1 MAMAM
6 AQSLNWD
13 RDGRHWP
20 HRERSHFI
28 AAAGLRW
35 HVQHWPPPAPGAPLL
50 LLIHGT
56 GSATHT
62 WRHLAP
68 ALAPHFELLAMD
80 LPGHGF
86 SGPAVADHHGHGA
99 SLGGMARG
107 VTAMLAAWGARPR
120 WVLGHSAGAAIAIRM
135 ALQASAAGAAPGWA
149 PQGLIGLN
157 AALFPLPGLAG
168 SLFSPAAKL
177 LSLNPLVPHLFA
189 WRARQA
195 KVVQQLLDGT
205 GSTLDSA
212 GTDLYRQVVTSPGH
226 VAGAL
231 AMMARWD
238 LQALAADLPRLHPP
252 LNPALHLLVGERD
265 GTVPPAD
272 ARRAQALV
280 PGATLGVLPG
290 LGHLAHEEDALQVAP
305 LVCRLIGR

>member
-1 MAMAM
+1 M
-6 AQSLNWD
+6 AQGLDWE
-13 RDGRHWP
+13 RDGRNWP

-28 AAAGLRW
+28 VAAGLRW
-35 HVQHWPPPAPGAPLL
+35 HVQHWPAPAPGAPML

-68 ALAPHFELLAMD
+68 LLAPHAELLALD

-86 SGPAVADHHGHGA
+86 SGPAVAGHHDHGA
-99 SLGGMARG
+99 SMAGMARG
-107 VTAMLAAWGARPR
+107 VAALLAAWGARPS

-135 ALQASAAGAAPGWA
+135 ALQAAAAGAGPGWT
-149 PQGLIGLN
+149 PQGLIALN

-189 WRARQA
+189 WRARNE
-195 KVVQQLLDGT
+195 KVVQQLLDST
-205 GSTLDSA
+205 GSTLDA
-212 GTDLYRQVVTSPGH
+212 EGTRLYRQVVTSPAH

-231 AMMARWD
+231 AMVARWD
-238 LQALAADLPRLHPP
+238 LQALAAELPSLRTP
-252 LNPALHLLVGERD
+252 LHLLVGAQD

-272 ARRAQALV
+272 AHRTQTLV
-280 PGATLGVLPG
+280 PGATLSTLPG
-290 LGHLAHEEDALQVAP
+290 LGHLAHEEAPQRVAEAV
-305 LVCRLIGR
+305 LSLLTG

>member
-1 MAMAM
+1 M
-6 AQSLNWD
+6 AQGLVWE

-20 HRERSHFI
+20 HRERSHFTQ
-28 AAAGLRW
+28 AAGLRW
-35 HVQHWPPPAPGAPLL
+35 HVQHWPAPVPGAPLI

-68 ALAPHFELLAMD
+68 LLTPHAELLAMD

-86 SGPAVADHHGHGA
+86 SGPAIGDGA
-99 SLGGMARG
+99 SMAGMARG
-107 VTAMLAAWGARPR
+107 VAALLGAWGAHPR
-120 WVLGHSAGAAIAIRM
+120 CVLGHSAGAAIAIRM
-135 ALQASAAGAAPGWA
+135 ALQAAAAGAAPGWA
-149 PQGLIGLN
+149 PQGLIALN

-189 WRARQA
+189 WRARNA
-195 KVVQQLLDGT
+195 TVVQKLLVST
-205 GSTLDSA
+205 GSTLDQA

-231 AMMARWD
+231 AMVARWN
-238 LQALAADLPRLHPP
+238 LHALAADLPALRTP
-252 LNPALHLLVGERD
+252 LHLMVGEQD

-272 ARRAQALV
+272 ASRAQALV
-280 PGATLGVLPG
+280 PGATLSTLPG
-290 LGHLAHEEDALQVAP
+290 LGHLVHEEAPQRVAE
-305 LVCRLIGR
+305 LVLKLLSH

>member
-1 MAMAM
+1 M
-6 AQSLNWD
+6 AQDLNWE

-35 HVQHWPPPAPGAPLL
+35 HVQHWPAPAAGAPLL

-62 WRHLAP
+62 WRRLAP
-68 ALAPHFELLAMD
+68 LLAPHCELLALD

-86 SGPAVADHHGHGA
+86 SGPAVAAGPDHGA
-99 SLGGMARG
+99 SMAGMARG
-107 VTAMLAAWGARPR
+107 VTALLAAWGAHPR

-135 ALQASAAGAAPGWA
+135 ALQAAAGGATPGWA
-149 PQGLIGLN
+149 PAGLIALN
-157 AALFPLPGLAG
+157 AALFPLPGVSGA
-168 SLFSPAAKL
+168 LFSPAAKL
-177 LSLNPLVPHLFA
+177 LALNPLVPHLFA

-195 KVVQQLLDGT
+195 SVVQKLLAST
-205 GSTLDSA
+205 GSTLDAA
-212 GTDLYRQVVTSPGH
+212 GTALYRQVVTSPGH

-231 AMMARWD
+231 AMVARWN
-238 LQALAADLPRLHPP
+238 LQALAAELPALRTP
-252 LNPALHLLVGERD
+252 LHLLVGEQD

-272 ARRAQALV
+272 ARRALALV
-280 PGATLGVLPG
+280 PGATLTTLPG
-290 LGHLAHEEDALQVAP
+290 LGHLAHEEDAPQVAQRVLALALP
-305 LVCRLIGR
+305 SG

>member
-1 MAMAM
+1 M
-6 AQSLNWD
+6 AQGLNWD

-20 HRERSHFI
+20 HRAHSHFI

-35 HVQHWPPPAPGAPLL
+35 HAQHWPAPVPGAPLL

-68 ALAPHFELLAMD
+68 LLAPHFELLAMD

-86 SGPAVADHHGHGA
+86 SGPAAADSHGHGHGA
-99 SLGGMARG
+99 SMAGMAHG
-107 VTAMLAAWGARPR
+107 VTALLAAWGARPR

-135 ALQASAAGAAPGWA
+135 ALQTAAAGATPGWA
-149 PQGLIGLN
+149 PQGLVALN

-168 SLFSPAAKL
+168 TLFSPAAKL

-189 WRARQA
+189 WRARNE
-195 KVVQQLLDGT
+195 KVVQQLLDST
-205 GSTLDSA
+205 GSALDSA
-212 GTDLYRQVVTSPGH
+212 GTQLYRQVVTSPGH

-231 AMMARWD
+231 AMVARWN
-238 LQALAADLPRLHPP
+238 LQALAADLPRLRTP
-252 LNPALHLLVGERD
+252 LHLLVGEQD

-280 PGATLGVLPG
+280 PGATLTSLPG
-290 LGHLAHEEDALQVAP
+290 LGHLAHEEDAPRVAAA
-305 LVCRLIGR
+305 LLSAMAVQ

>member
-1 MAMAM
+1 M
-6 AQSLNWD
+6 AQGLNWD

-35 HVQHWPPPAPGAPLL
+35 HVQHWPAPRPGAPLL

-68 ALAPHFELLAMD
+68 LLAPHAELLAMD

-86 SGPAVADHHGHGA
+86 SGPAAADGPVHGA
-99 SLGGMARG
+99 SMAGMARG
-107 VTAMLAAWGARPR
+107 VTALMAAWGARPR

-135 ALQASAAGAAPGWA
+135 ALQAAAAGSAAGWA
-149 PQGLIGLN
+149 PAGLIALN
-157 AALFPLPGLAG
+157 AALFPLPGWAG
-168 SLFSPAAKL
+168 TLFSPAAKL
-177 LSLNPLVPHLFA
+177 LALNPLVPSLFA
-189 WRARQA
+189 WRARDA
-195 KVVQQLLDGT
+195 SVVQKLLDST
-205 GSTLDSA
+205 GSRLDEA
-212 GTDLYRQVVTSPGH
+212 GTRLYRQLVTSPGH

-231 AMMARWD
+231 GMVARWN
-238 LQALAADLPRLHPP
+238 LHELASDLPSLRAP
-252 LNPALHLLVGERD
+252 LHLLVGEQD

-280 PGATLGVLPG
+280 PGATLETLPG
-290 LGHLAHEEDALQVAP
+290 LGHLAHEEDAARVAACLRGTLP
-305 LVCRLIGR
+305 G

>member
-1 MAMAM
+1 M
-6 AQSLNWD
+6 AQGLVWE

-20 HRERSHFI
+20 HRSRSHFI
-28 AAAGLRW
+28 EAAGLRW
-35 HVQHWPPPAPGAPLL
+35 HVQHWPAPQPGAPLL

-68 ALAPHFELLAMD
+68 LLAPHFELLAMD

-86 SGPAVADHHGHGA
+86 SGAAVADAHGHGA
-99 SLGGMARG
+99 SMAGMARG
-107 VTAMLAAWGARPR
+107 VAALLAAWGARPR
-120 WVLGHSAGAAIAIRM
+120 WVLGHSAGAAIAIRI
-135 ALQASAAGAAPGWA
+135 ALQAAAAGAPPGWA
-149 PQGLIGLN
+149 PQRLIALN

-168 SLFSPAAKL
+168 ALFSPAAKL
-177 LSLNPLVPHLFA
+177 LAINPLVPHLFA

-195 KVVQQLLDGT
+195 SVVRKLLDST
-205 GSTLDSA
+205 GSTLDET
-212 GTDLYRQVVTSPGH
+212 GTNLYRQVVTSPGH

-231 AMMARWD
+231 AMVARWN
-238 LQALAADLPRLHPP
+238 LQALAADLPALRTP
-252 LNPALHLLVGERD
+252 LHLMVGEQD

-280 PGATLGVLPG
+280 PGATLAMLPG
-290 LGHLAHEEDALQVAP
+290 VGHLAHEEAAQRVAERV
-305 LVCRLIGR
+305 LGLL

>member
-1 MAMAM
+1 MT
-6 AQSLNWD
+6 QGLNWE

-20 HRERSHFI
+20 HREHSHFI

-35 HVQHWPPPAPGAPLL
+35 HVQHWPAPTPGAPLL

-68 ALAPHFELLAMD
+68 LLAPHAELLAMD

-86 SGPAVADHHGHGA
+86 SGPAVSDRQGHGA
-99 SLGGMARG
+99 SMAGMARG
-107 VTAMLAAWGARPR
+107 VAALLAAWGARPR

-135 ALQASAAGAAPGWA
+135 ALQAASAGAATGWA
-149 PQGLIGLN
+149 PQGLIALN

-168 SLFSPAAKL
+168 SLFPPAAKL
-177 LSLNPLVPHLFA
+177 LALNPLVPHLFA
-189 WRARQA
+189 WRARHQ
-195 KVVQQLLDGT
+195 KVVQQFLDST
-205 GSTLDSA
+205 GSTLDAA
-212 GTDLYRQVVTSPGH
+212 GTTLYRQVVTSPGH

-231 AMMARWD
+231 AMMARWN
-238 LQALAADLPRLHPP
+238 LQALAAELPTLRTP
-252 LNPALHLLVGERD
+252 LHLLVGERD

-272 ARRAQALV
+272 ARRVQTLV
-280 PGATLGVLPG
+280 PGATLDSLSR
-290 LGHLAHEEDALQVAP
+290 LGHLAHEEDAARVAQAVR
-305 LVCRLIGR
+305 LVIGR

>member
-1 MAMAM
+1 M
-6 AQSLNWD
+6 AQGLNWD
-13 RDGRHWP
+13 RDGAHWP
-20 HRERSHFI
+20 HRERSHFTP
-28 AAAGLRW
+28 AAGLRW
-35 HVQHWPPPAPGAPLL
+35 HVQHWPAPQPGAPLL

-68 ALAPHFELLAMD
+68 LLAPHFELLAMD

-86 SGPAVADHHGHGA
+86 SGPAVADSYGHGA
-99 SLGGMARG
+99 SMAGMARG
-107 VTAMLAAWGARPR
+107 VAALLAAWGARPR

-135 ALQASAAGAAPGWA
+135 ALQAAAAGAAPGGA
-149 PQGLIGLN
+149 AQGLVALN

-168 SLFSPAAKL
+168 ALFSPAAKL
-177 LSLNPLVPHLFA
+177 LSLNPLVPQLFA

-195 KVVQQLLDGT
+195 KVVQQLLDST
-205 GSTLDSA
+205 GSTLDAA
-212 GTDLYRQVVTSPGH
+212 GTNLYRQVVTSPGH

-231 AMMARWD
+231 AMMARWN
-238 LQALAADLPRLHPP
+238 LHALAADLPALRTP
-252 LNPALHLLVGERD
+252 LHLLVGEQD

-280 PGATLGVLPG
+280 PAATLTTLAG
-290 LGHLAHEEDALQVAP
+290 LGHLAHEEDAPRVAAAMRSA
-305 LVCRLIGR
+305 LASQ

>member
-1 MAMAM
+1 M
-6 AQSLNWD
+6 AQGLNWD

-35 HVQHWPPPAPGAPLL
+35 HVQHWPAPAAGAPLL

-68 ALAPHFELLAMD
+68 LLAPHFELLAMD

-86 SGPAVADHHGHGA
+86 SGPAAADAQGHGA
-99 SLGGMARG
+99 SMAGMARG
-107 VTAMLAAWGARPR
+107 VTALLAAWGGRPR

-135 ALQASAAGAAPGWA
+135 ALQAASAGAAPGWA
-149 PQGLIGLN
+149 PQGLIALN

-177 LSLNPLVPHLFA
+177 LSVNPLVPHLFA
-189 WRARQA
+189 WRARNER
-195 KVVQQLLDGT
+195 VVQQLLHST
-205 GSTLDSA
+205 GSTLDDA
-212 GTDLYRQVVTSPGH
+212 GTQLYRQVVTSPGH

-231 AMMARWD
+231 AMVARWN
-238 LQALAADLPRLHPP
+238 LRELASALPTLRTP
-252 LNPALHLLVGERD
+252 LHLLVGEQD

-280 PGATLGVLPG
+280 PGATLAALPG
-290 LGHLAHEEDALQVAP
+290 LGHLAHEEDAPRVAQA
-305 LVCRLIGR
+305 LHQWVDR